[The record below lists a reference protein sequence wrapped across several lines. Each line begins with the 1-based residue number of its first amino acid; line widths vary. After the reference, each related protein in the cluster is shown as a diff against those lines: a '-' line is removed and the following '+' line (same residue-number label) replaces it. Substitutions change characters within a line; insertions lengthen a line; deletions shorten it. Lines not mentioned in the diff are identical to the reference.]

1 VFDNYKPEI
10 NPFIIRVIKSLRTG
24 LDTTGES
31 LKSAETKAGSHES
44 RSNTNPSLK
53 DSSQRW
59 WLMVLLVAAMIIC
72 YAHRAA
78 LSVAAPFMMK
88 ELHLSPA
95 VMGILLSAFFW
106 SYSLMQMPAG
116 WLVDRFG
123 VKRTY
128 AFGYAFWSIASALTG
143 FATNLITLI
152 VVRMFLGIGQ
162 AVAFP
167 ASARA
172 VANWFQEKERGTV
185 TASYLTGVRL
195 GQALVAGIAVFFLST
210 YGFKAFFLAT
220 GLIPALW
227 LVPWLQFLGKWEKGT
242 AKSVLGSSEPTQPS
256 LSPGSLLKAANRP
269 DEGARVPNSREPRTS
284 SHLHSAPV
292 AIPATVPK
300 KGTSFLQ
307 SLILLKHRS
316 VFGIFL
322 GFFAYD
328 YAWFV
333 YVTWLPGYLVMEREF
348 SAREM
353 GIYSSVPYI
362 AMSGIILLSG
372 LMSDGLIRRGYSETA
387 VRKAFII
394 VGLVVGCLIVP
405 AGLVEDKMT
414 AVWLL
419 SISLC
424 GLGICSPN
432 TWTLT
437 QAVCSRSI
445 VGTVSGIQNFGGNVG
460 GILAPV
466 LTGYI
471 AHMTQS
477 FALALSI
484 TGVVLVIGI
493 LAYSLLI
500 SQRVEMEEK

>member
-1 VFDNYKPEI
+1 
-10 NPFIIRVIKSLRTG
+10 LG
-24 LDTTGES
+24 TTGES
-31 LKSAETKAGSHES
+31 LKSAEPKAGSQES
-44 RSNTNPSLK
+44 RSNPNPSLK
-53 DSSQRW
+53 ESPQRW
-59 WLMVLLVAAMIIC
+59 WLMVLLVTAMIIC

-143 FATNLITLI
+143 FAGNLITLI
-152 VVRMFLGIGQ
+152 TVRMLLGIGQ

-195 GQALVAGIAVFFLST
+195 GQALVAGTAVFFLST
-210 YGFKAFFLAT
+210 YGFRLFFFAT

-227 LVPWLQFLGKWEKGT
+227 LVPWLRFLGKWEKE
-242 AKSVLGSSEPTQPS
+242 AAGS
-256 LSPGSLLKAANRP
+256 
-269 DEGARVPNSREPRTS
+269 
-284 SHLHSAPV
+284 PV
-292 AIPATVPK
+292 AIPTPVPK
-300 KGTSFLQ
+300 KRTSFLQ
-307 SLILLKHRS
+307 SLVLLRHRS

-362 AMSGIILLSG
+362 AMSVIILLSG
-372 LMSDGLIRRGYSETA
+372 LISDGLIRRGYSETA
-387 VRKAFII
+387 VRKTFIT

-405 AGLVEDKMT
+405 AGLVENKMT

-445 VGTVSGIQNFGGNVG
+445 VGTVSGIQNFGGNLG
-460 GILAPV
+460 GIIAPV

-471 AHMTQS
+471 AHTTQS

-484 TGVVLVIGI
+484 TGAVLVIGI

-500 SQRVEMEEK
+500 SQKVEIEEK